1 MIIRFYTGVM
11 VLSVFGL
18 VVMSFIVSINHTLSH
33 ANKKL
38 FIASYILTMTGA
50 LFEWGAYCLRA
61 TNAPVWLHVFVKT
74 VELVVAP
81 AIPLAI
87 VPGIY
92 NNRRLMR
99 AMIAITAVN
108 AVIEIV
114 SAFTG
119 FVFYVDAANVY
130 HHGQFYFLYISMYM
144 LETAGLFFA
153 AIMALRIYQGK
164 KAPILILV
172 LLYMVMGIAMQLVDS
187 TIRVDYITITIV
199 LMFFYIVHEDII
211 RSSDSLTRMLNR
223 HSYDTKLSNISDS
236 TLIVNIDIDYF
247 KQCND
252 SYGHLFGDEV
262 LRVTSS
268 VIRATLPSHGFCY
281 RTGGDEFCVMVEDPS
296 LDPDTYL
303 EALHEHMACRRATLP
318 SLPFIS
324 TGYAM
329 FDPAKESVFDAIE
342 RADTMMYKFKGLRKK
357 LLQEGKEPTYPE
369 LQEILRNTPLSS
381 HVKKR

>member
-1 MIIRFYTGVM
+1 M
-11 VLSVFGL
+11 
-18 VVMSFIVSINHTLSH
+18 
-33 ANKKL
+33 
-38 FIASYILTMTGA
+38 
-50 LFEWGAYCLRA
+50 
-61 TNAPVWLHVFVKT
+61 KT

-108 AVIEIV
+108 AVIEIA

-144 LETAGLFFA
+144 LESAGLFFA

-172 LLYMVMGIAMQLVDS
+172 LLYMLTGIAMQLVDS

-268 VIRATLPSHGFCY
+268 VIMATLPSHGLCY
-281 RTGGDEFCVMVEDPS
+281 RTGGDEFCVMVEDPA
-296 LDPDTYL
+296 LNPDTYL
-303 EALHEHMACRRATLP
+303 EALHESMAGRRATMP

-324 TGYAM
+324 TGYAS
-329 FDPAKESVFDAIE
+329 FDPANESVFDAIE

-357 LLQEGKEPTYPE
+357 LLSEGKEPTYPE
-369 LQEILRNTPLSS
+369 LQEILRNTPLS